1 MTDEDRE
8 AFLREAHLAVL
19 STVDSRG
26 RPHAAPVWYLY
37 DDGVFRISTSAGS
50 QKHKNIEANANISL
64 VIDQRELPYYAVMV
78 HGTAEIGPAFSD
90 EDGLR
95 LAIRYLGEQLG
106 TQYAGSQRGNEEA
119 VSLVIKPRK
128 VIVYDPMP
136 AWRKR

>member
-1 MTDEDRE
+1 MTDEERE
-8 AFLREAHLAVL
+8 AFLREANVAVL

-26 RPHAAPVWYLY
+26 RPHAAPIWYLY
-37 DDGVFRISTSAGS
+37 DNGVFRISTGAGS
-50 QKHKNIEANANISL
+50 QKHKNIEANPNISL

-78 HGTAEIGPAFSD
+78 RGIAEIGPPFSD
-90 EDGLR
+90 EDSLR

-119 VSLVIKPRK
+119 VSLEIKPRK

-136 AWRKR
+136 GWRKR